1 MVCTKNTKRKT
12 SRLPVA
18 RFSVIATG
26 RAEHDAYY
34 QRKPAAT
41 TLTTENLDW
50 TELNPTLPGSTSPAL
65 ERTVDRLNEA
75 HLGSSLTID
84 DITDIVEDSRTN
96 SPSTPTNEAAVE
108 AASPEATQDLST
120 PSPTPT
126 SSVTSETTGQTSHP
140 PILMA
145 RKAMATLV
153 PRKGRPNLP
162 TAAAKCPRQYFRE
175 PVEEVKSRQKSR
187 PRALSALGEIK
198 KYQTEVKP
206 ILPWLPFV
214 RLIHELLFE
223 RGPYRIQREA
233 LHALHTSSE
242 EYLIEVLS
250 GRNLACMHRD
260 RCTLAPK
267 DIRLFRRLRGDVD
280 RLGEAPES
288 EEARAKDWARYR
300 KGRMTVAEVM
310 VVDTN
315 RRKKLRQLAKLR
327 RERALQK

>member
-1 MVCTKNTKRKT
+1 MARTKNTERKP

-18 RFSVIATG
+18 RFPVIATG
-26 RAEHDAYY
+26 REEQDAHYK
-34 QRKPAAT
+34 QKAAAT
-41 TLTTENLDW
+41 TPTTEAMDW
-50 TELNPTLPGSTSPAL
+50 TELNPTLPGSTSPAI
-65 ERTVDRLNEA
+65 ENTVNRLNEA
-75 HLGSSLTID
+75 HLGSTLTMD
-84 DITDIVEDSRTN
+84 EVVEIVEDLRVNPPT
-96 SPSTPTNEAAVE
+96 TPIDG
-108 AASPEATQDLST
+108 AASAAARQDLPTTST
-120 PSPTPT
+120 APTGR
-126 SSVTSETTGQTSHP
+126 VTSETTGQTSHP
-140 PILMA
+140 PILLA

-162 TAAAKCPRQYFRE
+162 TAATKCPRQHFRE
-175 PVEEVKSRQKSR
+175 PVEEVGSRRKSR

-233 LHALHTSSE
+233 LHALRTSSE
-242 EYLIEVLS
+242 EYLVEVLS
-250 GRNLACMHRD
+250 GGNLACMHRD

-280 RLGEAPES
+280 KLGEAPGA
-288 EEARAKDWARYR
+288 EEARAKDWAHYR
-300 KGRMTVAEVM
+300 KGRLTVAEAM
-310 VVDTN
+310 VLDTN

-327 RERALQK
+327 RERALRK